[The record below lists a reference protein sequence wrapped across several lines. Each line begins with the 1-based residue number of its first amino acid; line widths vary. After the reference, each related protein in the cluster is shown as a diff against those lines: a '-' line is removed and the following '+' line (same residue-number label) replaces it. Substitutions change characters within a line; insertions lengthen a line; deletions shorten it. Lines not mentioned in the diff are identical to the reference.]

1 MDNTH
6 LTPSLHQQHG
16 QTFHDGAQPR
26 PFAGPFYETMTGPGN
41 HPPSSFAFSHH
52 SGGNYMH
59 GFMGG
64 FPYQSPT
71 VPPPPPPVPVHNYG
85 GGGAGHG
92 AIGPGPV
99 PPSEAGSSPWTPGN
113 HHTSAEPSGN
123 YYTEAA
129 MGASAA
135 VDLTRQ
141 TPEFRDPTPN
151 ESEHTPKS
159 QSSTDNPDSNQNQTS
174 TSQQQQQQQTTT
186 ASTGNSE
193 SSSGGSYSWMSPSQN
208 TVRTRKKRKPYTK
221 YQTFELEKEFLYN
234 MYLTRDRRSH
244 ISRALSLTER
254 QVKIW
259 FQNRRMKL
267 KKMRIRQESERKKRE
282 MKAEE
287 MKMKEMNGIMI
298 KSEAMYPSH
307 HHFGPQVIVANH
319 HMKFPLVPT

>member
-1 MDNTH
+1 MQFESRGMDSAH
-6 LTPSLHQQHG
+6 LQPSLHQHHG
-16 QTFHDGAQPR
+16 QTFHDGAQSR
-26 PFAGPFYETMTGPGN
+26 SFTQAIAGPFYETMTGGN
-41 HPPSSFAFSHH
+41 HPPSSFAFSHPN
-52 SGGNYMH
+52 SGNYM

-64 FPYQSPT
+64 FPYHSSAVSPPVHSYGSTVGHT
-71 VPPPPPPVPVHNYG
+71 VPG
-85 GGGAGHG
+85 GSA
-92 AIGPGPV
+92 PQN
-99 PPSEAGSSPWTPGN
+99 ETGSSPWTPGN
-113 HHTSAEPSGN
+113 QHNAAEATGN
-123 YYTEAA
+123 YYPEAP
-129 MGASAA
+129 MGASTA

-141 TPEFRDPTPN
+141 TPEYQEATPN
-151 ESEHTPKS
+151 EAEHTPKS
-159 QSSTDNPDSNQNQTS
+159 QSSTENSGSNQTQNS
-174 TSQQQQQQQTTT
+174 VSQQQTT
-186 ASTGNSE
+186 ANNSE
-193 SSSGGSYSWMSPSQN
+193 SGSGSYSWMSPSQN

-267 KKMRIRQESERKKRE
+267 KKMRIRQENERKKRE

-307 HHFGPQVIVANH
+307 HFGPQVIVANH